1 MPVLSSYITATR
13 RLLHDANGT
22 QYSDAELTENI
33 NEGRNQVA
41 LDTYCLRS
49 LEDVTLVA
57 GTEAYS
63 IQAATTLDERA
74 IDVINLTVLWG
85 NQRVPL
91 LQMVWT
97 EFNANMRVWQSFQNM
112 PAAYSKY
119 GGPLGPIYIGPVPNT
134 AYESEWDVAYIPE
147 ALVDDTSVDPLNYPY
162 HVPVSYWA
170 ARTAKFKQQ
179 AYGEAAL
186 YEQQYRQRAYWAIN
200 STFARVLPN
209 VYAYPQRSW

>member
-13 RLLHDANGT
+13 RLLHDSNGT
-22 QYSDAELTENI
+22 MYSDSELTDGI
-33 NEGRNQVA
+33 NTGRKKVS

-49 LEDVTLVA
+49 LQTVNLVA
-57 GTEAYS
+57 GTETYS
-63 IQAATTLDERA
+63 VQAATSLLTRA
-74 IDVINLTVLWG
+74 IDVMNLTVLWG

-134 AYESEWDVAYIPE
+134 AYVSEWDVAYVPTD
-147 ALVDDTSVDPLNYPY
+147 LVDDTTIDPLNYPFSDP
-162 HVPVSYWA
+162 VPYYA
-170 ARTAKFKQQ
+170 AYTAKFKQQ

-186 YEQQYRQRAYWAIN
+186 YQQQYKEKAYWAIN
-200 STFARVLPN
+200 STFSRVLPN